1 MRGGRALTLAAT
13 VGVLPLAPWAPQGQQ
28 PRSFRAGVD
37 LLTVELRVLDRQ
49 GRPVQGLRPED
60 FQVELDGQRRPVQ
73 AMEYI
78 EFGFART
85 STPPAAPPPFQPLAS
100 EPDGR
105 SVLIAFDDLSFRTNQ
120 ATTILADVTNWL
132 SRLDPRDRVAV
143 RTTSG
148 TGAALEWSTNRANTA
163 TTLGGLM
170 GRRDRTGPV
179 SLWAVVSIEEA
190 RASIGCMVHFE
201 GEQAKLDNCN
211 DVATEVFNR
220 ECPEESVDRG
230 GCALALTS
238 ETRRVRNEADR
249 EATLQTGGLTDILRE
264 LARAPAPR
272 ILVLVSRGLPL
283 EHTTDLSLVAREA
296 TSAGVSVFVL
306 TSANSAAGADLP
318 IKLSSLGLMPDEARR
333 RDDAFNLAGI
343 ETVAGVTNGRSHVA
357 VGSADAFLGQ
367 VLTETSGYYLLG
379 VESPPGGG
387 DWMSLKVTTRRGRTS
402 IHAASRIARP
412 GTAIDAATAPASPEE
427 RLVSIVRRGGL
438 VRGLRVELA
447 TALSRDALGQRLQV
461 TANVRLRESR
471 PGPLQALFV
480 LLGLDGRIVSDG
492 QLTLVPRHAEPGYR
506 AAFHLPVLP
515 GRYLLRI
522 GVTDAQGEMGL
533 AEKEVV
539 ARLTRIGS
547 YYASDLVVA
556 WVGTDHQ
563 LQYPELDEVPGSAVA
578 LRMLVELYA
587 VEGKPT
593 VVPRVRLH
601 IEPSAG
607 GEAITRDMEVIV
619 GGTVARAR
627 AEIPAP
633 TLPPGEYLI
642 RAVVF
647 EGERETGTVSTVVRM
662 AAPGSPR

>member
-1 MRGGRALTLAAT
+1 VRRRRALALAAA
-13 VGVLPLAPWAPQGQQ
+13 VGVLPLAPWALQAQQ

-37 LLTVELRVLDRQ
+37 LLTIELRVLDRQ

-60 FQVELDGQRRPVQ
+60 FQIELDGQRRPVQ
-73 AMEYI
+73 AMEYVA
-78 EFGFART
+78 FGFART
-85 STPPAAPPPFQPLAS
+85 STVPAAPPPFQPLPA

-120 ATTILADVTNWL
+120 ATTIMADVTNWL

-148 TGAALEWSTNRANTA
+148 TGAALEWSTNRAITA
-163 TTLGGLM
+163 AALGGLI
-170 GRRDRTGPV
+170 GRRDRTGPA

-190 RASIGCMVHFE
+190 RASTGCTIHFE
-201 GEQAKLDNCN
+201 GDQVKLDNCN
-211 DVATEVFNR
+211 DVATEVYMR
-220 ECPEESVDRG
+220 ECHESDDRR
-230 GCALALTS
+230 GCVTALTS
-238 ETRRVRNEADR
+238 ETRRVRDEADR
-249 EATLQTGGLTDILRE
+249 EVTLQSGGLTDILRE

-318 IKLSSLGLMPDEARR
+318 MKLSPVGLMPDEARR
-333 RDDAFNLAGI
+333 RDNAFSLAGI
-343 ETVAGVTNGRSHVA
+343 ETVAGVTNGKSHVA
-357 VGSADAFLGQ
+357 VGSADAFLEQ
-367 VLTETSGYYLLG
+367 ILTETSGYYLLG

-402 IHAASRIARP
+402 VHAASRIARP
-412 GTAIDAATAPASPEE
+412 GVVLNAVTAPASPEE
-427 RLVSIVRRGGL
+427 RLVSIVKRGGL

-471 PGPLQALFV
+471 PGPLQALFI

-533 AEKEVV
+533 AEQEVM

-547 YYASDLVVA
+547 YHASDLVVA
-556 WVGTDHQ
+556 WMGPDNQ
-563 LQYPELDEVPGSAVA
+563 LQYPELDEVPAGAVA
-578 LRMLVELYA
+578 LRTLVELYA
-587 VEGKPT
+587 AEGKLT
-593 VVPRVRLH
+593 AVPRVHLH

-607 GEAITRDMEVIV
+607 GAAITREMEVTV

-627 AEIPAP
+627 LEIPAP
-633 TLPPGEYLI
+633 TLPPGEHRI
-642 RAVVF
+642 RAVVL
-647 EGERETGTVSTVVRM
+647 EGGRETGTVSTVVRM
-662 AAPGSPR
+662 AGPGPPR